1 MKDHVLSFPFI
12 RYLMKSNKNGKYIYI
27 YFLNRK
33 EKMRNA
39 ESQGT
44 VQVTTTQFLTS
55 RNDCSTNVTSQSKK
69 KQKWGRRFPQL
80 IRGKKIETI
89 VQEKRC
95 SFTWMYL
102 RGECIATLFFLQEIS
117 SNFLFIVSIKKLT
130 NEHPSPIRKVCA
142 FVKTFF
148 VNRFRLK

>member
-1 MKDHVLSFPFI
+1 MQRVKEPCRLLQRSFWRHVTTAA
-12 RYLMKSNKNGKYIYI
+12 RTWH
-27 YFLNRK
+27 LNR
-33 EKMRNA
+33 
-39 ESQGT
+39 
-44 VQVTTTQFLTS
+44 
-55 RNDCSTNVTSQSKK
+55 KK

-102 RGECIATLFFLQEIS
+102 RAGCIATMFFLQEIS
-117 SNFLFIVSIKKLT
+117 SNFLFIVSITKLT

-148 VNRFRLK
+148 VNRFRLKWLSFDCEAKRYSNYQEIFL